1 MNKEKEIEVRNN
13 LTIDEYFS
21 LCSFYLQKVG
31 RKMTHIENTNYY
43 FDTDDFSLA
52 KNDIVLRLRL
62 INGKSPVLTLKIKK
76 SDYECIEI
84 SERLNHIQLDNLLN
98 NNVFPTSDIFK
109 ELNEYSIY
117 PSFLSKKGKLKNLR
131 FEIKEDDCLIV
142 LDKNEYN
149 NQTDYDI
156 EIEANSK
163 TIAKEKLDNI
173 LKTFNIKKTNDYVVK
188 SKRAMGIS

>member
-31 RKMTHIENTNYY
+31 RKMIHIDNTNYY
-43 FDTDDFSLA
+43 FDTDDFSLT

-62 INGKSPVLTLKIKK
+62 INGKNPTLTLKIKK
-76 SDYECIEI
+76 SDNECTEI
-84 SERLNHIQLDNLLN
+84 SEQLNHIQLDKLLN
-98 NNVFPTSDIFK
+98 NNIFPSSDIFK
-109 ELNEYSIY
+109 ELNKYSIY
-117 PSFLSKKGKLKNLR
+117 PSFLSKKGKLKNVR

-149 NQTDYDI
+149 NKIDYDI
-156 EIEANSK
+156 EIEASSEK
-163 TIAKEKLDNI
+163 RAKEKLDDI
-173 LKTFNIKKTNDYVVK
+173 LKTFNIKKSKEYIVK